1 MLTLTGSLTSARR
14 TDFTGYTV
22 VFFYEDEGGGFRG
35 VQSAVDR
42 EGAFSIIVPTDPA
55 ANTLS
60 RLQAQ
65 APGGLVV
72 GEVELTEDELDESIE
87 LEVTRALPVRVERTD
102 PRLGQRVRI
111 TGRVLNPEGDG
122 VAVGVPVVIAG
133 QSEGEAEPR
142 ILLTTHTL
150 TDGYLGFD
158 AVLEPLTMAAVR
170 VGESAAQFIQLE
182 EGVLPSR
189 LIVVLPERLPA
200 AQADLAA
207 TPRTPGHEDFEAAP
221 AIFNEDRGDRCV
233 NFTTPNRT
241 LEEVQFQAVV
251 RTTQPAIR
259 GFVLDGNRREADP
272 AIINRL
278 QNLLNELDRTAE
290 RKDRKEAEPRLRFTG
305 ELRALELRRG
315 DVGLASDGIAFDRQS
330 LRYADSLTALKD
342 IRIADNRIVA
352 HLFSN
357 LDLLQNGDEV
367 GKTVQGAA
375 KLAIKS
381 QLKGASADAP
391 ARYELDAARVVD
403 WDDTPTTYQATEIA
417 HGHLLTFKQVW
428 RADGYSLGDLLY
440 SLPLAPGQKKMISIL
455 DWDRDETTIRLAT
468 RRSTEDF
475 AARISRDRDISET
488 ISTALHESMRA
499 RSEAHTEAFGGGL
512 GLFIG
517 PIVIGGG
524 GGYSNAGSSA
534 NQLSTRTVSAQSLQ
548 QVRDRTMQAASM
560 VRAQRATV
568 VQSSRQGE
576 SLQAQTEVVAN
587 YNHCHAMTVEYF
599 EVLRHFR
606 VDVEIAHVQ
615 ECLFVPLEMSE
626 FDAAKALRWKQEL
639 QMNLPWMLRGA
650 LDALEREQAN
660 WDRADFPPA
669 RYADE
674 TLRWFDGEIYL
685 SLALPRPADLLPP
698 PAERGAGAFDS
709 AAWAVYAPL
718 LPGRQAEDLWRAH
731 IATVPAAARDRA
743 WDQRVAPI
751 IARTIASLLRVEL
764 LDANQ
769 VVLQTVNIDPTL
781 VGRFSQEAPLLVS
794 LRPLLTTSL
803 SVTRDQVRYIR
814 LGLANQVG
822 TTTWSLPERAKVMV
836 HSATLRYRT
845 DHLHHTF
852 TDGRFVGNDLSESD
866 DVTIATPLDRQE
878 RRHPR
883 DEDRKQAKRLL
894 AHLNEHVERY
904 HRGIW
909 LAMDANR
916 RFLLLDGFIAPNA
929 GGRSVASVVENRL
942 IGIVGNSLVL
952 PVAPGLKLDP
962 SYVLERGATLR
973 DRYAGGA
980 ATPFRVSIPTRG
992 VFAEAV
998 LGNCSACEPKDDSR
1012 FWRWEESPLPDA
1024 PPSIT
1029 ELNLGSRRGN
1039 PPTLRPDEFPAPI
1052 VQIQTP
1058 PAAPAPTGLADAL
1071 RLIGTPN
1078 LFKDMTG
1085 VQLNTENAAKAFNT
1099 ALDTAEFFGTQA
1111 AAIAK
1116 QRYLNREMERNVGRI
1131 QRARQAGLINQD
1143 QARELTENLFRG
1155 ATGQPAR
1162 SATPPSENTAVQSV
1176 IDRAARSNNG
1186 RVSVRNAAG
1195 RVDVRTNQRVGSNSF
1210 AVDPPVSLIAQPS
1223 NLVCWAAAGAMLIS
1237 WRDRASYPL
1246 AAAIQRVGEV
1256 WLQRFNNNEALTLD
1270 QMAAFNRAVGLRGE
1284 APMCY
1289 EPSAILRMLQDYG
1302 PLLVI
1307 GDDAVANNQMSHAII
1322 VTGIRDAH
1330 DASLATVTIADPNGG
1345 VSREQSYVA
1354 FANSME
1360 ARDPAQLGLG
1370 VFHF

>member
-1 MLTLTGSLTSARR
+1 MPKLTGSLKGARR
-14 TDFTGYTV
+14 ASFTGYTV
-22 VFFYEDEGGGFRG
+22 IFFYEDNQGGFGG
-35 VQSAVDR
+35 VQGAVDKR
-42 EGAFSIIVPTDPA
+42 GDFSISVPGEPA
-55 ANTLS
+55 ANTVS

-72 GEVELTEDELDESIE
+72 GERELRNDDLDQPIE
-87 LEVTRALPVRVERTD
+87 VEVTGAIPVRVEKSDLMVGR
-102 PRLGQRVRI
+102 RVHI
-111 TGRVLNPEGDG
+111 TGRILNPEGDG
-122 VAVGVPVVIAG
+122 APAGIPVVIAG
-133 QSEGEAEPR
+133 QGEGEAEPR
-142 ILLTTHTL
+142 VLLATQTL

-158 AVLEPLTMAAVR
+158 AVLEPLAMAAVR
-170 VGESAAQFIQLE
+170 VGESDPQFIQLE
-182 EGVLPSR
+182 ERMLPSR
-189 LIVVLPERLPA
+189 LIVVLPERITE
-200 AQADLAA
+200 AQIDLTA
-207 TPRTPGHEDFEAAP
+207 TPRTPDQQDFEAAP
-221 AIFNEDRGDRCV
+221 AIFNEDRGNRCV

-241 LEEVQFQAVV
+241 LEEVQFHAVV

-259 GFVLDGNRREADP
+259 GFVLDSNRREAAP

-278 QNLLNELDRTAE
+278 QRLLGELDRA
-290 RKDRKEAEPRLRFTG
+290 DQRKEKKEIDDKLSATDEVRSLQ
-305 ELRALELRRG
+305 LRRIDAG
-315 DVGLASDGIAFDRQS
+315 SVSDNIPFDRQAFG
-330 LRYADSLTALKD
+330 YADSMAVLSEIKIVDNQT
-342 IRIADNRIVA
+342 IAR
-352 HLFSN
+352 LFSN
-357 LDLLQNGDEV
+357 LDLSQNSDEV
-367 GKTVQGAA
+367 GKTVHGKARGV
-375 KLAIKS
+375 IKS
-381 QLKGASADAP
+381 KLKGAKADVP
-391 ARYELDAARVVD
+391 ARFELDAARVID

-417 HGHLLTFKQVW
+417 HGHILTFKQVW

-440 SLPLAPGQKKMISIL
+440 SLPLAPGQKKLISVL
-455 DWDRDETTIRLAT
+455 DWDRSETTIRLAT
-468 RRSTEDF
+468 RRSTEQF
-475 AARISRDRDISET
+475 AATLSHDRDISET

-512 GLFIG
+512 GVFIG

-639 QMNLPWMLRGA
+639 QANLPWVLRGA
-650 LDALEREQAN
+650 LDSLEREQTN
-660 WDRADFPPA
+660 WQRADFPTA

-685 SLALPRPADLLPP
+685 SLSLPRPDDKTD
-698 PAERGAGAFDS
+698 GTFDS
-709 AAWAVYAPL
+709 AAWAVYAAL
-718 LPGRQAEDLWRAH
+718 LPGRQAEDLWRSHLAS
-731 IATVPAAARDRA
+731 VPAAARDRA
-743 WDQRVAPI
+743 WSQRVAPI

-764 LDANQ
+764 LSANQ
-769 VVLQTVNIDPTL
+769 VVLQSVSIDPTL
-781 VGRFSQEAPLLVS
+781 VSRFSQDAPLLVS
-794 LRPLLTTSL
+794 LRPLISTSL
-803 SVTRDQVRYIR
+803 SVTRDQVRFVR
-814 LGLANQVG
+814 LRLANQVG
-822 TTTWSLPERAKVMV
+822 TTTWTLPERAKIML

-866 DVTIATPLDRQE
+866 AVTIATPLDRQE
-878 RRHPR
+878 RRNPC

-942 IGIVGNSLVL
+942 VGIVGNSLVL
-952 PVAPGLKLDP
+952 PVAPGIKLDP
-962 SYVLERGATLR
+962 SYVLERGATLK
-973 DRYAGGA
+973 DRYAGGS
-980 ATPFRVSIPTRG
+980 ATPFRISIPTRG

-998 LGNCSACEPKDDSR
+998 LGDCSACEPKDDSR
-1012 FWRWEESPLPDA
+1012 FWRWEESPVPDS
-1024 PPSIT
+1024 PPPIT
-1029 ELNLGSRRGN
+1029 DTSLDSRRGT
-1039 PPTLRPDEFPAPI
+1039 PPILRPDEFPAPV

-1058 PAAPAPTGLADAL
+1058 AAAPAPTGLADAL

-1078 LFKDMTG
+1078 LFKDLTG

-1111 AAIAK
+1111 ASIAK

-1131 QRARQAGLINQD
+1131 QKAQQAGLINQD

-1162 SATPPSENTAVQSV
+1162 SATPPSENAAVQSV
-1176 IDRAARSNNG
+1176 IDRAARSSNG
-1186 RVSVRNAAG
+1186 RVSVRNASG
-1195 RVDVRTNQRVGSNSF
+1195 RVDIRTSQQAGSNSF
-1210 AVDPPVSLIAQPS
+1210 AVDPPVPLIAQPS
-1223 NLVCWAAAGAMLIS
+1223 NMVCWAAAGAMLIS

-1246 AAAIQRVGEV
+1246 PAAIRQVGDV
-1256 WLQRFNNNEALTLD
+1256 WLERLNHNEALTLD
-1270 QMAAFNRAVGLRGE
+1270 QMSAFNRAIGLRGE

-1289 EPSAILRMLQDYG
+1289 EPGAILRMLRAYG

-1307 GDDAVANNQMSHAII
+1307 GDDAIENNQISHAVI
-1322 VTGIRDAH
+1322 VTGIRDAN
-1330 DASLATVTIADPNGG
+1330 DANLAVVTIADPNGG
-1345 VSREQSYVA
+1345 VSREQSYLA
-1354 FANSME
+1354 FTRSME
-1360 ARDPAQLGLG
+1360 AQDPTRLGLG
-1370 VFHF
+1370 VFHFNGI